1 MPNVND
7 ITREKW
13 ILSTFPEWGTYLN
26 EEIEDAVVEPGKF
39 KMWWLGNTGIWV
51 KSEGG
56 TSVMVSEVTVPQPFW
71 TEYQAFTSW
80 P

>member
-1 MPNVND
+1 MANVND

-26 EEIEDAVVEPGKF
+26 EEVEETKPEKGKF

-51 KSEGG
+51 K
-56 TSVMVSEVTVPQPFW
+56 
-71 TEYQAFTSW
+71 
-80 P
+80 